1 MEVAFEDGELEL
13 VLLDEA
19 NERELEASEATLV
32 GVPSTLE
39 PVPNNPAYGF
49 LGLPGDAI
57 YVLPQDEREGVL
69 YLGIAGDEIPA
80 GAFNNDAVDLNL
92 VAVNGPGNVFLYA
105 TDAFGSPTKYY
116 DSADGIGSDDVF
128 PVSVGGHAH
137 QNWAFTAAGRY
148 EVVLQAN
155 GVQAGSGQA
164 VSSEAVSY
172 TFEVLEPEIFAQGEL
187 DMEVVYEDGEW
198 ELALLDEANERE
210 LEPDQALLYGV
221 AATRQSVPADA
232 SYGFLG
238 NAGDSVWVLPQEEQE
253 GVLYAGIAGDEIESG
268 VFKQE
273 AVSLHLVGVR
283 GPGNVS
289 LYATDAFG
297 APQVFFNSGDGIDE
311 QDVFPVAVGGHAHQ
325 NWAFTAPGVY
335 KVDVQASGTLVGA
348 SEAIQ
353 SEVATFTFYLDAGG
367 DTTTPEPLLFS
378 DGDIDMEV
386 AFEDGELELV
396 LLDEANERELEA
408 SEATLVGVPST
419 LEPVPNNP
427 AYGFLGLPG
436 DAIYVLPQ
444 DEREGVLYLGIAGD
458 EIPAGAFNNDAV
470 DLNLVAVNGP
480 GNVFLYATDAFG
492 SPTKYYDSADGIG
505 SDDVFPVSVGGH
517 AHQNWA
523 FTAAGRYEVVLQ
535 ANGVQAGS
543 GQAVSSEAVSYTF
556 EVLEPEIFAQ
566 GELDMEV
573 VYEDGE
579 WELALLD
586 EANER
591 ELEPDQA
598 LLYGVAATRQSV
610 PADASYGF
618 LGNAG
623 DSVWVLPQ
631 EEQEGVL
638 YAGIA
643 GDEIES
649 GVFKQEAVS
658 LHLVG
663 VRGPGNVSLYATD
676 AFGAPQ
682 VFFNSGDGIDEQDVF
697 PVAVGGHAHQNWAF
711 TAPGVYKVDVQAS
724 GTLVGASEAIQSEVA
739 TFTFYL
745 DAASGSLTITHATD
759 GQATLSWYA
768 SPGVTY
774 QLESKNSLL
783 GENWLSEGEPV
794 IGAAALIERPV
805 TFTGQGFSK
814 FFRVRQ
820 IHTNAD

>member
-1 MEVAFEDGELEL
+1 M
-13 VLLDEA
+13 
-19 NERELEASEATLV
+19 
-32 GVPSTLE
+32 
-39 PVPNNPAYGF
+39 
-49 LGLPGDAI
+49 
-57 YVLPQDEREGVL
+57 
-69 YLGIAGDEIPA
+69 
-80 GAFNNDAVDLNL
+80 
-92 VAVNGPGNVFLYA
+92 
-105 TDAFGSPTKYY
+105 
-116 DSADGIGSDDVF
+116 
-128 PVSVGGHAH
+128 
-137 QNWAFTAAGRY
+137 
-148 EVVLQAN
+148 
-155 GVQAGSGQA
+155 
-164 VSSEAVSY
+164 
-172 TFEVLEPEIFAQGEL
+172 
-187 DMEVVYEDGEW
+187 
-198 ELALLDEANERE
+198 
-210 LEPDQALLYGV
+210 
-221 AATRQSVPADA
+221 
-232 SYGFLG
+232 
-238 NAGDSVWVLPQEEQE
+238 
-253 GVLYAGIAGDEIESG
+253 
-268 VFKQE
+268 
-273 AVSLHLVGVR
+273 
-283 GPGNVS
+283 
-289 LYATDAFG
+289 
-297 APQVFFNSGDGIDE
+297 
-311 QDVFPVAVGGHAHQ
+311 
-325 NWAFTAPGVY
+325 
-335 KVDVQASGTLVGA
+335 
-348 SEAIQ
+348 
-353 SEVATFTFYLDAGG
+353 
-367 DTTTPEPLLFS
+367 
-378 DGDIDMEV
+378 
-386 AFEDGELELV
+386 
-396 LLDEANERELEA
+396 
-408 SEATLVGVPST
+408 
-419 LEPVPNNP
+419 
-427 AYGFLGLPG
+427 
-436 DAIYVLPQ
+436 
-444 DEREGVLYLGIAGD
+444 
-458 EIPAGAFNNDAV
+458 
-470 DLNLVAVNGP
+470 
-480 GNVFLYATDAFG
+480 
-492 SPTKYYDSADGIG
+492 
-505 SDDVFPVSVGGH
+505 FPVSVGGH

-745 DAASGSLTITHATD
+745 DAAAGSLTITHAGE
-759 GQATLSWYA
+759 GQAILSWYA
-768 SPGVTY
+768 SSGVTY
-774 QLESKNSLL
+774 QLESTRSLL
-783 GENWLSEGEPV
+783 GENWVSEGEPV
-794 IGAAALIERPV
+794 MGAAALIERPV
-805 TFTGQGFSK
+805 TLTGQDFTQ
-814 FFRVRQ
+814 FFRLRK